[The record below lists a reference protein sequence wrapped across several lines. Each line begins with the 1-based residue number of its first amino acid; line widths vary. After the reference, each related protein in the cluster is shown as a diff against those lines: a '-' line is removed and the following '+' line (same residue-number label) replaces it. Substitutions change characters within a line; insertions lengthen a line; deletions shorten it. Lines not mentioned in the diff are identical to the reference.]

1 MSFDFLD
8 YVILIF
14 GAYYVIAIGIFQ
26 FGLKGVRANKLVN
39 RLGNVGARIFYIAVG
54 LFGIILVLTEIL

>member
-8 YVILIF
+8 YLIMAF
-14 GAYYVIAIGIFQ
+14 GAYYVVGIGIFQ
-26 FGLKGVRANKLVN
+26 IGLKGVRANKLVN
-39 RLGNVGARIFYIAVG
+39 RFGKVGARIFYIAVG